1 MSFKDHFSSDSES
14 YSDFRPA
21 YPGEL
26 FRYLAAITPQQNT
39 AWDCA
44 TGSGQA
50 AGMLANYFAQVVATD
65 ASAAQIKHAATKENI
80 RYEVALAEQSP
91 IASTSIDLITV
102 AQALH
107 WFKLDKFAS
116 ETNRVLTENG
126 ILAAW
131 TYNLL
136 SINDD
141 IDTLTNKL
149 YFDVVGDYW
158 DFERSMV
165 EDGYKNINLPFRQ
178 IDSPVFTMSAQ
189 WGLQQLIG
197 YLNTWSAVKAYT
209 TANGANPVDTMTEE
223 LTKAWPAG
231 NTTQT
236 VNWPLSLRVW
246 QKATA

>member
-1 MSFKDHFSSDSES
+1 MSFKDHFSSDSQS

-21 YPGEL
+21 YPDGL
-26 FRYLAAITPQQNT
+26 FRYLAAITPQQNA

-50 AGMLANYFAQVVATD
+50 AGMLANYFEQVVATD
-65 ASAAQIKHAATKENI
+65 ASATQIKHAVTKENI
-80 RYEVALAEQSP
+80 RYEVARAEQSG
-91 IASTSIDLITV
+91 IAPASIDLITV

-107 WFKLDKFAS
+107 WFKLDEFAA

-136 SINDD
+136 SINDE
-141 IDTLTNKL
+141 IDALIKNL

-165 EDGYKNINLPFRQ
+165 EDGYRNVSLPFKR
-178 IDSPVFTMSAQ
+178 IDTPAFTMSSQ
-189 WGLQQLIG
+189 WSLQHLIG

-209 TANGANPVDTMTEE
+209 TSNGENPVDAMAED
-223 LTKAWPAG
+223 LTNVWSAG
-231 NTTQT
+231 DALQN
-236 VNWPLSLRVW
+236 VNWPLSLIAW
-246 QKATA
+246 QKATV

>member
-1 MSFKDHFSSDSES
+1 MSFKDHFSSDSQS

-21 YPGEL
+21 YPNEL
-26 FRYLAAITPQQNT
+26 FDYLVAITPQQNT

-50 AGMLANYFAQVVATD
+50 AGMLANYFAEVIATD
-65 ASAAQIKHAATKENI
+65 ASAAQIKHTVAKDNI
-80 RYEVALAEQSP
+80 RYEVALAEQSG

-107 WFKLDKFAS
+107 WFNLDQFAT

-136 SINDD
+136 SINNE
-141 IDTLTNKL
+141 IDALINNL
-149 YFDVVGDYW
+149 YINVVGDYW

-165 EDGYKNINLPFRQ
+165 EDGYRNVSLPFKQ
-178 IDSPVFTMSAQ
+178 IDTPAFTMSAQ
-189 WGLQQLIG
+189 WSLQQLIG

-209 TANGANPVDTMTEE
+209 TSNGHNPADALTKE
-223 LTKAWPAG
+223 LTNVWSTGHKLK
-231 NTTQT
+231 T

-246 QKATA
+246 QKNTT

>member
-1 MSFKDHFSSDSES
+1 VSFKDHFSSDSQS

-21 YPGEL
+21 YPDEL

-65 ASAAQIKHAATKENI
+65 ASDTQIKHAVTKENI
-80 RYEVALAEQSP
+80 RYEVALAEQSG
-91 IASTSIDLITV
+91 IASASIDLITV

-107 WFKLDKFAS
+107 WFKLDEFAT

-136 SINDD
+136 SINDE
-141 IDTLTNKL
+141 IDALINNL
-149 YFDVVGDYW
+149 YFKVVGDYW

-165 EDGYKNINLPFRQ
+165 EDGYRNVSLPFKQ
-178 IDSPVFTMSAQ
+178 IDTPAFTMSAQ

-209 TANGANPVDTMTEE
+209 TSNGENPADTMTEE
-223 LTKAWPAG
+223 LTNVWSTGDAL
-231 NTTQT
+231 QT

-246 QKATA
+246 QKTTL